1 MVPTK
6 LKKSATEKEEAQR
19 KRERINELIKYH
31 KDLFLK
37 EGVTNPKFI
46 PRLCFPMEGVYCVSF
61 YQRELQGGVDIYTE
75 FCDRQYEPE
84 DEQRRLWK
92 WVYDPAYAEKY
103 AQTEPHQATGDRRY
117 LIPVEELIDVKE
129 FHIQKAIVE
138 QLEKAQKKH
147 QEEVKSDNQLILPLA
162 SEPEL
167 PANTPTPVETIER
180 DAPYDNMTIRD
191 YAAIQ
196 WKLPVS
202 SKPWLNELIKSILLP
217 NTNGTT

>member
-1 MVPTK
+1 MIPTK
-6 LKKSATEKEEAQR
+6 LKKSAVEKEEAQK
-19 KRERINELIKYH
+19 KRERINELIQYH
-31 KDLFLK
+31 KDLFVK

-46 PRLCFPMEGVYCVSF
+46 PRLCFPIEGVYCVSF

-129 FHIQKAIVE
+129 FHTQKAIAE
-138 QLEKAQKKH
+138 QLRQSQEKR
-147 QEEVKSDNQLILPLA
+147 QEAEKIDNQLILPLA
-162 SEPEL
+162 SEPEPSPDL
-167 PANTPTPVETIER
+167 APTKNSEQ
-180 DAPYDNMTIRD
+180 DASYDSMTIRD

>member
-6 LKKSATEKEEAQR
+6 LKKSTVEKEEAQK
-19 KRERINELIKYH
+19 KRERINKLIQYH
-31 KDLFLK
+31 KDLFVK

-46 PRLCFPMEGVYCVSF
+46 PRLCFPMEGTYCVSF

-84 DEQRRLWK
+84 DKQRRLWK

-117 LIPVEELIDVKE
+117 LIPVEELIDVRE
-129 FHIQKAIVE
+129 FHKQKEIVE
-138 QLEKAQKKH
+138 QLKQSQEKR
-147 QEEVKSDNQLILPLA
+147 QEAEKIDNQLILPLTN
-162 SEPEL
+162 EPEPSPDL
-167 PANTPTPVETIER
+167 APAKNSEQ
-180 DAPYDNMTIRD
+180 DASYDSMTIRD

>member
-6 LKKSATEKEEAQR
+6 LKKSAVEKEETQK
-19 KRERINELIKYH
+19 KRERVNKLIQYH
-31 KDLFLK
+31 KDLFVK

-46 PRLCFPMEGVYCVSF
+46 PRLCFPIEGVYCVSF

-92 WVYDPAYAEKY
+92 WIYDPAYAEKY

-117 LIPVEELIDVKE
+117 LIPVEELIDVRE
-129 FHIQKAIVE
+129 FHKQREITE
-138 QLEKAQKKH
+138 QLQKSQEKRQEAKKI
-147 QEEVKSDNQLILPLA
+147 DNQLILPLA
-162 SEPEL
+162 SEPEPSPD
-167 PANTPTPVETIER
+167 PAPVKISEL

-217 NTNGTT
+217 NTNGST